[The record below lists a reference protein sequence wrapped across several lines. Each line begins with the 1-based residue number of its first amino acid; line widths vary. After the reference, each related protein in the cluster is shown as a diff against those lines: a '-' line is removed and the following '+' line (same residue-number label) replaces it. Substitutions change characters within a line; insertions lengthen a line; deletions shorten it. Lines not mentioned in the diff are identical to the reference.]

1 MNSPEQRG
9 LSINRQNP
17 AKCRADTAAL
27 LPRRP
32 SGVLV
37 PVLVSQSAGGLD
49 VEVPMKL
56 VNEHQVDVELL
67 AVELQPQVSESLHL
81 QQGALQGLHRRHLR
95 VKG

>member
-1 MNSPEQRG
+1 MNSPEHRG

-81 QQGALQGLHRRHLR
+81 Q
-95 VKG
+95 